1 MFFSCKDARTKLIEF
16 CAQKEADKTRRKMNS
31 FKKIA
36 LGLAAAMSFGVL
48 SALPTSAAVNAPTL
62 TIDSATDAVTSGE
75 SATAVVTLSF
85 ISETSADTATIIS
98 AMFSQPTGA
107 AKSATLSLLETSTS
121 SVVIAGNNVS
131 ANVNSTVNTPT
142 YVTAKFLVTL
152 NAPTVA
158 GTYDAK
164 ILTTS
169 PINGPSVSWTV
180 TVKAADLTPS
190 ASTTTSILNSG
201 EVTTATADATVYAPK
216 ATSTDAA
223 AVIVVTPKNAA
234 GGSATESILATV
246 SGSGMIGSGSN
257 ATSISAQGRS
267 LVIPS
272 GNHIGVFADG
282 TAGVSTITL
291 TTLAGV
297 VLATEKVTF
306 YGDIASIVA
315 TTVKS
320 VIPVGSNTST
330 IKAVA
335 YDASGV
341 TVGAG
346 TLNAFSSDVSV
357 VSDSGTAAT
366 IVNGEAVFTLT
377 GVKTGGV
384 AVTVKSGIVSSSPVA
399 TRVEGT
405 ATTVKLSFDKSR
417 YLPGEAANITVQVLD
432 AAGLP
437 LSGKTH
443 ANLFA
448 TGGIVSNYAF
458 GSASD
463 VLTATSVTTD
473 TATVK
478 TYKVFMPLVQNTI
491 KITATGGSSL
501 PVAGQVVVSAEAVV
515 EDSAQKAATD
525 AAKEALEASNAATTA
540 ALDAAKAA
548 DAATAAAQAATDA
561 VAALSESVT
570 KLIAGLQAQIKS
582 LAAAVAKIAKKV
594 KA

>member
-1 MFFSCKDARTKLIEF
+1 
-16 CAQKEADKTRRKMNS
+16 MNS

-85 ISETSADTATIIS
+85 ISETSADTATVIS
-98 AMFSQPTGA
+98 AMFSQPTGS

-158 GTYDAK
+158 GTYEAR
-164 ILTTS
+164 IITTS
-169 PINGPSVSWTV
+169 PINGPSVTWTT
-180 TVKAADLTPS
+180 TVKAADLTPA
-190 ASTTTSILNSG
+190 ASTTTSILNAG
-201 EVTTATADATVYAPK
+201 EVTTATADASVYAPK

-272 GNHIGVFADG
+272 GSHIGVFADG

-291 TTLAGV
+291 TTLTGT

-315 TTVKS
+315 TTVKP
-320 VIPVGSNTST
+320 VITVGSNATT
-330 IKAVA
+330 VKAVA

-346 TLNAFSSDVSV
+346 TLNAFSSDVLV

-384 AVTVKSGIVSSSPVA
+384 AVTVKSGTVSSAPVA
-399 TRVEGT
+399 TRVEG
-405 ATTVKLSFDKSR
+405 AAATVKLSFDKEV
-417 YLPGEAANITVQVLD
+417 YLPGEAATITVQVID

-437 LSGKTH
+437 VSGKTH

-448 TGGIVSNYAF
+448 TGGIVPNYAF
-458 GSASD
+458 GTTSD
-463 VLTATSVTTD
+463 VLTSASVTTD
-473 TATVK
+473 TSTVK
-478 TYKVFMPLVQNTI
+478 SYKVFMPLTENVV
-491 KITATGGSSL
+491 KISATGGSSL
-501 PVAGQVVVSAEAVV
+501 PLTGQVVVTASAEVSNA
-515 EDSAQKAATD
+515 AAKAATKASEE
-525 AAKEALEASNAATTA
+525 AAEAAQAATNAA
-540 ALDAAKAA
+540 LSAAKAA
-548 DAATAAAQAATDA
+548 DAATAAAQEASDA
-561 VAALSESVT
+561 VAALSASVT

-582 LAAAVAKIAKKV
+582 LAAVVAKIAKKV

>member
-1 MFFSCKDARTKLIEF
+1 
-16 CAQKEADKTRRKMNS
+16 MNS

-85 ISETSADTATIIS
+85 ISETSADTATVIS
-98 AMFSQPTGA
+98 AMFSQPTGS
-107 AKSATLSLLETSTS
+107 AKSATLSLLETSTA

-158 GTYDAK
+158 GTYDAR

-180 TVKAADLTPS
+180 TVKAADLTPF
-190 ASTTTSILNSG
+190 ASTTTSILNAG
-201 EVTTATADATVYAPK
+201 ETTSATADATVYAPK
-216 ATSTDAA
+216 ATSSDAA

-234 GGSATESILATV
+234 GGSATESLLATV
-246 SGSGMIGSGSN
+246 SGTGLIGTGSN
-257 ATSISAQGRS
+257 ATTISATGRA
-267 LVIPS
+267 LVIPA

-282 TAGVSTITL
+282 TAGVGTITL
-291 TTLAGV
+291 TTLSGTV
-297 VLATEKVTF
+297 IATEKVTF

-315 TTVKS
+315 TTVKP
-320 VIPVGSNTST
+320 VITVGSNTST

-335 YDASGV
+335 YDAAGV

-346 TLNAFSSDVSV
+346 TLNVFSSNTAI

-384 AVTVKSGIVSSSPVA
+384 AITVKSGTVSSTPVA
-399 TRVEGT
+399 TRVEG
-405 ATTVKLSFDKSR
+405 AAATVKLSFDKEV
-417 YLPGEAANITVQVLD
+417 YLPGEAATITVQVLD
-432 AAGLP
+432 VDGLP

-448 TGGIVSNYAF
+448 TGGIVPNYAF
-458 GSASD
+458 GSTSEA
-463 VLTATSVTTD
+463 LTATSVTTD
-473 TATVK
+473 TSTVK
-478 TYKVFMPLVQNTI
+478 TYKVFMPLTENVV
-491 KITATGGSSL
+491 KISATGGTSL
-501 PVAGQVVVSAEAVV
+501 PLAGQVVVTASAEV
-515 EDSAQKAATD
+515 
-525 AAKEALEASNAATTA
+525 SNA
-540 ALDAAKAA
+540 AAKAA
-548 DAATAAAQAATDA
+548 TKASEEAAAAAQAATDA
-561 VAALSESVT
+561 AIAASKAADAAS
-570 KLIAGLQAQIKS
+570 LQAQ
-582 LAAAVAKIAKKV
+582 AAVDAVNKLSADVASLVASLKKQISALTALVIKIQKKV
-594 KA
+594 RA

>member
-1 MFFSCKDARTKLIEF
+1 
-16 CAQKEADKTRRKMNS
+16 MNS

-62 TIDSATDAVTSGE
+62 TIDSATDAVVTGE

-85 ISETSADTATIIS
+85 ISETSADTATVIS
-98 AMFSQPTGA
+98 AMFTQPTGS
-107 AKSATLSLLETSTS
+107 AKSATLSLLETSTA

-131 ANVNSTVNTPT
+131 ANINATVNTPT

-152 NAPTVA
+152 DAPTVA
-158 GTYDAK
+158 GTYDAR

-169 PINGPSVSWTV
+169 PVNGPSVSWTV

-190 ASTTTSILNSG
+190 ASTTTSILNTG
-201 EVTTATADATVYAPK
+201 ETTSATADASVYAPK

-246 SGSGMIGSGSN
+246 SGSGLIGYGTN
-257 ATSISAQGRS
+257 ATTMSATGRA
-267 LVIPS
+267 LVIPT
-272 GNHIGVFADG
+272 GNYIGVFADG

-291 TTLAGV
+291 TTLTGA
-297 VLATEKVTF
+297 VLATETVTF
-306 YGDIASIVA
+306 YGDITTIVA
-315 TTVKS
+315 TPIKS
-320 VIPVGSNTST
+320 VIATGANVST
-330 IKAVA
+330 VKAVA
-335 YDASGV
+335 YDAAGV

-384 AVTVKSGIVSSSPVA
+384 AVTVKSGTVSSTPVA
-399 TRVEGT
+399 TRVEG
-405 ATTVKLSFDKSR
+405 AAATVKLSFDKEV
-417 YLPGEAANITVQVLD
+417 YLPGEAATITVQVLD

-448 TGGIVSNYAF
+448 TGGIVPNYAF
-458 GSASD
+458 GSTSD

-478 TYKVFMPLVQNTI
+478 SYKVFMPLAENIVNI
-491 KITATGGSSL
+491 SATGGTSL
-501 PVAGQVVVSAEAVV
+501 PLAGQIVVTASAEVSNAAAKAATKAS
-515 EDSAQKAATD
+515 EEAAAAAKAATD
-525 AAKEALEASNAATTA
+525 AAILAS
-540 ALDAAKAA
+540 KAA
-548 DAATAAAQAATDA
+548 DAALLQAQAAVDA
-561 VAALSESVT
+561 VNKLSADVAT
-570 KLIAGLQAQIKS
+570 LIAGLKKQITY
-582 LAAAVAKIAKKV
+582 LTNLVIKIQKKV
-594 KA
+594 RA

>member
-1 MFFSCKDARTKLIEF
+1 
-16 CAQKEADKTRRKMNS
+16 MNS

-36 LGLAAAMSFGVL
+36 LGLAAAMSFGVM

-62 TIDSATDAVTSGE
+62 TIDSATDAVISGE

-121 SVVIAGNNVS
+121 AVTIAGNNVS
-131 ANVNSTVNTPT
+131 ASINSTVNTPT

-152 NAPTVA
+152 NTLSVA
-158 GTYDAK
+158 GTYEAK

-190 ASTTTSILNSG
+190 ASTTTSILNAG

-267 LVIPS
+267 LVISS
-272 GNHIGVFADG
+272 GSYIGVFADG

-291 TTLAGV
+291 TTLTGTV
-297 VLATEKVTF
+297 IATEKVTF

-315 TTVKS
+315 TAVKP
-320 VIPVGSNTST
+320 VIAVGSNIST

-384 AVTVKSGIVSSSPVA
+384 AVTVKSGIVSSSPVP

-405 ATTVKLSFDKSR
+405 AATVKLSFDKEV
-417 YLPGEAANITVQVLD
+417 YLPGEAAVITVQVID
-432 AAGLP
+432 ASGLP
-437 LSGKTH
+437 VSGKTH

-448 TGGIVSNYAF
+448 TGGIVPNYAF
-458 GSASD
+458 GSTSD

-478 TYKVFMPLVQNTI
+478 TYKVFMPLTENVV
-491 KITATGGSSL
+491 KISATGGSSL
-501 PVAGQVVVSAEAVV
+501 PLAGQVAVTASAEVSNA
-515 EDSAQKAATD
+515 AAKAATKASEE
-525 AAKEALEASNAATTA
+525 AAAAANAATNA
-540 ALDAAKAA
+540 ALAAAKAA
-548 DAATAAAQAATDA
+548 DAATAAAQKASDS
-561 VAALSESVT
+561 VAALSESVN
-570 KLIAGLQAQIKS
+570 KLIASLQAQIKS
-582 LAAAVAKIAKKV
+582 LAAVIAKIAKKV